1 MRVAF
6 IAGLVLGGFLAACAD
21 EPAPSSDGG
30 AGGATCQSA
39 SPARQCHD
47 DQKSEVCNRDGFLNA
62 AICYDAPG
70 PNPLPQIESKRY
82 PSYGCIAPTDRNSGE
97 GDAWT
102 FWCCSKLT
110 PGPVDDGCGGTCA
123 NAACL
128 PSDGSGGGAP

>member
-1 MRVAF
+1 MRTRLALYASIF
-6 IAGLVLGGFLAACAD
+6 GALVVSCGG
-21 EPAPSSDGG
+21 ESVPSSDGG
-30 AGGATCQSA
+30 VGGGACLSSSA
-39 SPARQCHD
+39 ARQCHD

-82 PSYGCIAPTDRNSGE
+82 PSYGCVAPADENSGE

-102 FWCCSKLT
+102 FWRCSKLT

-128 PSDGSGGGAP
+128 PGGGAP